1 MTWAHGKRRTL
12 GSVEHLTLDQARDQA
27 RQAVAEYV
35 QSGLPALAKSRPT
48 SCTLEVLLN
57 DHFEPWAVAERNFG
71 AGSATAENMSKA
83 ASDMSSMAA
92 ALRDTSAGA
101 IPANGM
107 TGAQI
112 TATYAGAGDTLAGVP
127 TTGPKM
133 VIVNTTHASFSD
145 SSKLAWG
152 RATKPDMPC
161 WAIRTSSSMETRHTS
176 LEPLSSKISSRRCP
190 VSSALSIRTTS
201 WIRLDEKVILV
212 AALLCML
219 IPACATQLRRA
230 DSKDF
235 SVSVTDRATEKRYDV
250 VLDSAADGP
259 LCLSKESW
267 PIENGTFPMGYQGAV
282 LTTTNGPLHP
292 KAAMTA
298 YCPGGCGEVRLEPG
312 QTLRASIAY
321 AAFGD
326 AEVIAADAARS
337 LSFPVYHYCCER

>member
-1 MTWAHGKRRTL
+1 MK
-12 GSVEHLTLDQARDQA
+12 
-27 RQAVAEYV
+27 
-35 QSGLPALAKSRPT
+35 
-48 SCTLEVLLN
+48 
-57 DHFEPWAVAERNFG
+57 
-71 AGSATAENMSKA
+71 
-83 ASDMSSMAA
+83 
-92 ALRDTSAGA
+92 
-101 IPANGM
+101 
-107 TGAQI
+107 
-112 TATYAGAGDTLAGVP
+112 
-127 TTGPKM
+127 
-133 VIVNTTHASFSD
+133 
-145 SSKLAWG
+145 KL
-152 RATKPDMPC
+152 
-161 WAIRTSSSMETRHTS
+161 
-176 LEPLSSKISSRRCP
+176 
-190 VSSALSIRTTS
+190 
-201 WIRLDEKVILV
+201 LV

-235 SVSVTDRATEKRYDV
+235 SVSVTDRATEKRYVV

-267 PIENGTFPMGYQGAV
+267 PIENGTFPMGYEGAV

-337 LSFPVYHYCCER
+337 LSFPVYPYYCER